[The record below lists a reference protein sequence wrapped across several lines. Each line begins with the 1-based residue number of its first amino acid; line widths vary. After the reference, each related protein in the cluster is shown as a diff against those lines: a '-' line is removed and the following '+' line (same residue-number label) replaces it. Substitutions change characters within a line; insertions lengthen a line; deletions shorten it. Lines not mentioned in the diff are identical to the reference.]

1 MTSAGPPPAL
11 YAALVRAVTAAVH
24 AAMRRPDAYTRT
36 RALTELLAAVH
47 EQTVAVTAER
57 DALLI
62 DVLAEQ
68 GRPSNRALAAD
79 LGLSRQRIDQLA
91 AHARAG
97 GRPRTVAPAARRRR

>member
-1 MTSAGPPPAL
+1 VTAPAP
-11 YAALVRAVTAAVH
+11 YAALARAVTAAVH
-24 AAMRRPDAYTRT
+24 TAMRRPDPYTRT
-36 RALTELLAAVH
+36 RALTDLLAALH

-62 DVLAEQ
+62 AVLAEQ

-91 AHARAG
+91 AHARVG
-97 GRPRTVAPAARRRR
+97 GRPRTVTPARRGRR